1 MDRVY
6 AGHTP
11 RSAHWLA
18 ALTLGP
24 AGRFGRRFVRT
35 LIAMWDEV
43 NDSRKH

>member
-11 RSAHWLA
+11 CSAHWLA
-18 ALTLGP
+18 ALRSAQ